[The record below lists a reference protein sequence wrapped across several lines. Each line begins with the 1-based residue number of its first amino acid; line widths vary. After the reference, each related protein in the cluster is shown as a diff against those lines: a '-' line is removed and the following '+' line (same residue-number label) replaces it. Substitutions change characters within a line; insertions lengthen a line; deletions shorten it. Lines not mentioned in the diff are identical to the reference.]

1 MQKNKQPLLAIDN
14 ISKSFNVR
22 RGVLSS
28 AASLQ
33 ALSEVC
39 LELWPG
45 ETLGLVGESGC
56 GKSTLARI
64 VTGLLP
70 ADNGEIR
77 LKGQKV
83 ESAGAQ
89 GIQMI
94 FQDSSSA
101 LNPRRSVGASV
112 REPLDIAQPHLP
124 LAQRQAEALGMLEL
138 VGLRPEQAG
147 LFPHEFSGGQRQ
159 RVVAARALVCKPE
172 VVVCDEPVASL
183 DASVQA
189 QVLNLLQDLQEKFNL
204 SYLFISHDLDVVGH
218 MSDRVAVM
226 YLGRVVELARVAD
239 LLLAPAHPYT
249 KALLCARP
257 GERAQYSKNKSETE
271 PEIGPKNEQLKANPP
286 ANFLASSPLKQQG
299 IQGWVELAGDLPSPL
314 HMPAGCSLHPRCP
327 FAMPVCKQRRPEL
340 LPVGGSQHWAACF
353 LNE

>member
-1 MQKNKQPLLAIDN
+1 MKKDKQPLLAINN

-22 RGVLSS
+22 TGVLSS
-28 AASLQ
+28 AARLQ

-64 VTGLLP
+64 AAGLLP
-70 ADNGEIR
+70 PDSGEIR

-83 ESAGAQ
+83 ERAGAQ
-89 GIQMI
+89 PVQMI

-101 LNPRRSVGASV
+101 LNPRRSIGASV
-112 REPLDIAQPHLP
+112 REPLDIGQPHLP
-124 LAQRQAEALGMLEL
+124 LAQRKEEALRMLEL
-138 VGLRPEQAG
+138 VGLRAEQAG

-226 YLGRVVELARVAD
+226 YLGRVVELAQVAE
-239 LLLAPAHPYT
+239 LLSAPAHPYT

-257 GERAQYSKNKSETE
+257 GEGRQYKS
-271 PEIGPKNEQLKANPP
+271 GLKNERQV
-286 ANFLASSPLKQQG
+286 ASSSAGQRA

-327 FAMPVCKQRRPEL
+327 FAMPVCKERRPDL
-340 LPVGGSQHWAACF
+340 RPVSGSTHLAACF